1 MMTNKH
7 SGVENIFLLNE
18 DELLY
23 GLCVKKNPSVLH
35 QPAYLLG
42 YAYVPNAFTRG
53 TNVKKMFK
61 CRSVKYLNVIMLN
74 T

>member
-42 YAYVPNAFTRG
+42 YAYALAASHGRMTR
-53 TNVKKMFK
+53 V
-61 CRSVKYLNVIMLN
+61 S
-74 T
+74 

>member
-1 MMTNKH
+1 MNKH
-7 SGVENIFLLNE
+7 WGVKNIFLLNE

-42 YAYVPNAFTRG
+42 YAYESASTCVET
-53 TNVKKMFK
+53 K
-61 CRSVKYLNVIMLN
+61 N

>member
-1 MMTNKH
+1 MNKH
-7 SGVENIFLLNE
+7 WGVKNIFLLNE

-42 YAYVPNAFTRG
+42 YAYGWGSTE
-53 TNVKKMFK
+53 
-61 CRSVKYLNVIMLN
+61 SD
-74 T
+74 

>member
-1 MMTNKH
+1 MNKH
-7 SGVENIFLLNE
+7 WGVKNIFLLNE

-42 YAYVPNAFTRG
+42 YAYVGASS
-53 TNVKKMFK
+53 KSCKMRDFEMWGCQK
-61 CRSVKYLNVIMLN
+61 GEDGRR
-74 T
+74 